1 MNVGGHYLNW
11 SKRVCLI
18 LFWCSTVIASGS
30 ALADDARVR
39 ITVKRDANL
48 LMSRGV
54 NVYVYVNEH
63 HVGTLENGE
72 DTTFA
77 FPISSDGRYEIKF
90 DNWTGIASSNTV
102 TVHAK
107 PDEHIVCS
115 VGTEMGLWVQGLR
128 GRDAYV
134 EPLYPAKIYFQTDG
148 PKDIVVD
155 DKVYPLTASGFVEL
169 PLKTTAS
176 GILRVE
182 YGIAG
187 QQDRYP
193 LFLSPSHVPLV
204 DLANKASADTK
215 LLVSEEYLLQL
226 ESARIFHFWSQNPSV
241 FGRMDAFVS
250 DVKSLRSTSFGEKVL
265 RYRDSE
271 IAWLDAIRP
280 VVETSMS
287 AEVAAGAITA
297 VLTCSLEA
305 ILTRQPPSNA
315 HLAWESFQVAFSAS
329 YNHFSRKRE
338 IQDRFNDI
346 NESREAL
353 FDALQISD
361 ERLRNK
367 ELNQAFE
374 DWRLRRTIVGEWS
387 YSFPYESKPR
397 TYVFGAAG
405 LLKETYGDGS
415 ESLGSYVIDNGR
427 IIIRWPSGSEE
438 IADCRKLSK
447 NSFTYE
453 IASHSGDSSQNGLAL
468 EFSRR

>member
-1 MNVGGHYLNW
+1 MNPRIHYLSW
-11 SKRVCLI
+11 PKRVCLSYFW
-18 LFWCSTVIASGS
+18 LFAVFSNVS
-30 ALADDARVR
+30 AFADDARVR
-39 ITVKRDANL
+39 MTVKRDANL
-48 LMSRGV
+48 LMSRAV
-54 NVYVYVNEH
+54 NVYVYVNGH

-72 DTTFA
+72 NTTFA
-77 FPISSDGRYEIKF
+77 FPISSDGKYEIKF
-90 DNWTGIASSNTV
+90 DNWSGIASLNTL

-115 VGTEMGLWVQGLR
+115 VGTEMGVWVQGLR

-134 EPLYPAKIYFQTDG
+134 EPLYPAKVYFQTDG
-148 PKDIVVD
+148 PKEIVID

-176 GILRVE
+176 GILRAE
-182 YGIAG
+182 FGIAG
-187 QQDRYP
+187 QPERFP

-226 ESARIFHFWSQNPSV
+226 ESARIFHFWSKNPSV
-241 FGRMDAFVS
+241 FGRMDAFIS
-250 DVKSLRSTSFGEKVL
+250 DAKSLRSTSVGEKVL

-280 VVETSMS
+280 IVETS
-287 AEVAAGAITA
+287 ATTEVAAGAITA
-297 VLTCSLEA
+297 VLTCSVEA

-315 HLAWESFQVAFSAS
+315 QVAWESFQVAFSAS

-338 IQDRFNDI
+338 VQERFNDI
-346 NESREAL
+346 NESRLAL
-353 FDALQISD
+353 FDALQVSD

-367 ELNQAFE
+367 QLNQAFE
-374 DWRLRRTIVGEWS
+374 DWRIRRTIVGEWS
-387 YSFPYESKPR
+387 YTFPYESKPR
-397 TYVFGAAG
+397 TYVFGVAG

-415 ESLGSYVIDNGR
+415 ESHGSYVIDNGH

-438 IADCRKLSK
+438 IADCRQLT
-447 NSFTYE
+447 NDSFTYE
-453 IASHSGDSSQNGLAL
+453 IASHSGDPSQNGLAL
-468 EFSRR
+468 EFTRR